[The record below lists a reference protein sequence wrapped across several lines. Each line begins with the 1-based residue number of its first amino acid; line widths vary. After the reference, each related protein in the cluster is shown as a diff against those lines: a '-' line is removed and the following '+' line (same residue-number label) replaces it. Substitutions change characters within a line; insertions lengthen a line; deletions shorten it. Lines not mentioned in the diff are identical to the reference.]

1 MRLCSDVMV
10 ILLGLSLMGC
20 GGSSSNS
27 TGDGGGGGQKPNK
40 APYVNWETIP
50 AEYNPKTKDIPFNT
64 ESIER
69 IHINASG
76 FSKDVEVVY
85 SNQVK
90 SHEGLL
96 RVYRVWKEKASWGD
110 LSPRRNGK
118 NLDLKTQGSYS
129 CSIQIKN
136 GQIAYLKGG
145 CYVRIELFLPVG
157 AEIEV
162 YNVGQLLTKRFIP
175 MDNESFLNE
184 LDSVFRS
191 EDKFNIIE
199 NYLASYTGGRHPT
212 LISKELGEVIHGF
225 IRKED
230 KFKVLKRLH
239 PIVSDR
245 QNLKVMIDDEFNY
258 FDREEAY
265 QIVGV

>member
-1 MRLCSDVMV
+1 
-10 ILLGLSLMGC
+10 
-20 GGSSSNS
+20 
-27 TGDGGGGGQKPNK
+27 
-40 APYVNWETIP
+40 
-50 AEYNPKTKDIPFNT
+50 
-64 ESIER
+64 
-69 IHINASG
+69 
-76 FSKDVEVVY
+76 
-85 SNQVK
+85 
-90 SHEGLL
+90 
-96 RVYRVWKEKASWGD
+96 
-110 LSPRRNGK
+110 
-118 NLDLKTQGSYS
+118 
-129 CSIQIKN
+129 
-136 GQIAYLKGG
+136 
-145 CYVRIELFLPVG
+145 
-157 AEIEV
+157 
-162 YNVGQLLTKRFIP
+162 